1 MGRLLVVDDAMIMRK
16 LIRDVAL
23 EAGWDVVGEAANGAD
38 GVALFQS
45 LRPDLVTM
53 DLVMPVMG
61 GHEALR
67 KIRESD
73 PDARVVIV
81 TALDQKQTLMET
93 IRDGAIDFI
102 VKPFD
107 RTRIASVLNKVQA
120 RLAARPATAGGVNG
134 LTTPGRAGSEAAGGS
149 D

>member
-1 MGRLLVVDDAMIMRK
+1 MARLLVVDDAMIMRK

-23 EAGWDVVGEAANGAD
+23 AAGWEIAGEARNGAEAVD
-38 GVALFQS
+38 LYRS

-61 GHEALR
+61 GNEALR
-67 KIRESD
+67 QIRAGD
-73 PDARVVIV
+73 PEARVVVV
-81 TALDQKQTLMET
+81 TALDQKQTLMES

-107 RTRIASVLNKVQA
+107 RERVVNLLGKVRTQ
-120 RLAARPATAGGVNG
+120 VD
-134 LTTPGRAGSEAAGGS
+134 TPTPRTEAAGEPEP
-149 D
+149 

>member
-16 LIRDVAL
+16 LIKDVAL
-23 EAGWDVVGEAANGAD
+23 AAGWEVAGEARDGAEA
-38 GVALFQS
+38 VALYQS

-61 GHEALR
+61 GNEALR
-67 KIRESD
+67 RIRASD
-73 PDARVVIV
+73 PGAQVVVV
-81 TALDQKQTLMET
+81 TALDQKETLMES

-107 RTRIASVLNKVQA
+107 RERIVNLLGKVRTRGDVPPS
-120 RLAARPATAGGVNG
+120 PATG
-134 LTTPGRAGSEAAGGS
+134 TEAPVEHEP
-149 D
+149 